1 MCSSDLQRHRLL
13 TLEWQRLTSRHGFV
27 LPEAVTEAGAEAD
40 FRRVLEE
47 SAALHDAIEAAE
59 LPDVASYA
67 VSMAYRVR
75 FYMEM
80 NAREAMHVI
89 ELRTGPQGHPAYR
102 RICQAMHRLIAEG
115 AGHRAIAAAMTF
127 ADHSEV
133 ALERLEAERAAERR
147 RAASQS

>member
-1 MCSSDLQRHRLL
+1 M
-13 TLEWQRLTSRHGFV
+13 EWQGLAPPHGY
-27 LPEAVTEAGAEAD
+27 LIPAAVEEAGGRGDWERVMDEA
-40 FRRVLEE
+40 
-47 SAALHDAIEAAE
+47 AALHDAVAAG

-89 ELRTGPQGHPAYR
+89 ELRSAPQGHPSYR
-102 RICQAMHRLIAEG
+102 RICHAMHRLIAER

-127 ADHSEV
+127 ADHSAAE
-133 ALERLEAERAAERR
+133 LERLEAQRPPPRR
-147 RAASQS
+147 GAGA